1 MSCKGLNVS
10 FKSQVVVKVYLLVP
24 VCVLPPC
31 GFAGQH
37 NRTKRL

>member
-1 MSCKGLNVS
+1 M
-10 FKSQVVVKVYLLVP
+10 VVKVYLLVS
-24 VCVLPPC
+24 VFIFPPC